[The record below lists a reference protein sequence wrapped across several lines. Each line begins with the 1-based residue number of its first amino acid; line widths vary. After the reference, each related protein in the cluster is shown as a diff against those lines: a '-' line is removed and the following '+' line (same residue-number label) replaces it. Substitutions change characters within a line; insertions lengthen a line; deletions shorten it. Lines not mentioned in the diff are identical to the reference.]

1 MTLDLRLPLRT
12 WLVLSHLVVL
22 TLPFLGF
29 IGTGALAYDL
39 RMQTKSELVNQGALI
54 GLLVER
60 ELQNARD
67 RDPLAKV
74 DDLGPTLAPLSVRAR
89 ESTLAAVRIT
99 NAQGVVIASSGED
112 MGEDFS
118 ARPEVAEALMGELG
132 TEIRARKTDYDRAPL
147 DSPSRRASVRVFQT
161 TPVVVEQEV
170 VAVILLSRTPREEV
184 QALYQM
190 SPRLA
195 WGALA
200 AVFLTMALALFYAY
214 VFSRTLRR
222 LALSTQR
229 MADGSPAATAD
240 LDRIEASHVR
250 EVADLGRSVRRM
262 FGQLQSRL
270 HYIGEFAGNV
280 SHEFKTPISTLRG
293 TVELLRDDEDMP
305 REQRAKFL
313 DNATKELD
321 RLERLVTGLLRLARA
336 EEGGTRERVD
346 LDALMLDIGQR
357 YPEVRVTPGAGSVN
371 GNSEQLGVVLDNLVA
386 NAVRYGQTVQLT
398 GISTS
403 AHSGF
408 EVQDD
413 GPGISAANQTRV
425 FDRFFTTERGA
436 GGTGLGLAL
445 VRAIV
450 QRHGGTIQLES
461 RPGCTRFHIT
471 LPRGCA

>member
-67 RDPLAKV
+67 RDPLTKV

-170 VAVILLSRTPREEV
+170 VAVILLSRTPREE
-184 QALYQM
+184 
-190 SPRLA
+190 
-195 WGALA
+195 
-200 AVFLTMALALFYAY
+200 AVSYTHL
-214 VFSRTLRR
+214 
-222 LALSTQR
+222 
-229 MADGSPAATAD
+229 
-240 LDRIEASHVR
+240 
-250 EVADLGRSVRRM
+250 
-262 FGQLQSRL
+262 
-270 HYIGEFAGNV
+270 
-280 SHEFKTPISTLRG
+280 
-293 TVELLRDDEDMP
+293 
-305 REQRAKFL
+305 
-313 DNATKELD
+313 
-321 RLERLVTGLLRLARA
+321 
-336 EEGGTRERVD
+336 
-346 LDALMLDIGQR
+346 
-357 YPEVRVTPGAGSVN
+357 
-371 GNSEQLGVVLDNLVA
+371 
-386 NAVRYGQTVQLT
+386 
-398 GISTS
+398 
-403 AHSGF
+403 
-408 EVQDD
+408 
-413 GPGISAANQTRV
+413 
-425 FDRFFTTERGA
+425 
-436 GGTGLGLAL
+436 
-445 VRAIV
+445 
-450 QRHGGTIQLES
+450 
-461 RPGCTRFHIT
+461 T
-471 LPRGCA
+471 LPTTPYV